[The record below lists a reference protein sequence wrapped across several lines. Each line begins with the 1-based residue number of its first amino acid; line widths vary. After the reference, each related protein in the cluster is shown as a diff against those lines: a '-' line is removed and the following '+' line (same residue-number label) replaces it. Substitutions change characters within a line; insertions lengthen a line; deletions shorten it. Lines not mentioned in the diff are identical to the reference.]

1 MLIDKCQIT
10 KATAKTNYKN
20 QKPTTSSVGGP
31 CHIAPPFLTVSD
43 SVLVRSAEP
52 ETEKKKI
59 ENQLFAGV
67 PLNNSPI
74 KKMIPVFFFLF
85 QTTKFKNMLKTN

>member
-10 KATAKTNYKN
+10 KATEKTNYEN

-43 SVLVRSAEP
+43 SVLVISAEP
-52 ETEKKKI
+52 KTEKTV
-59 ENQLFAGV
+59 ENHPFASV
-67 PLNNSPI
+67 PLNNYHINKRYPC
-74 KKMIPVFFFLF
+74 FFHFF
-85 QTTKFKNMLKTN
+85 QITKIKNML